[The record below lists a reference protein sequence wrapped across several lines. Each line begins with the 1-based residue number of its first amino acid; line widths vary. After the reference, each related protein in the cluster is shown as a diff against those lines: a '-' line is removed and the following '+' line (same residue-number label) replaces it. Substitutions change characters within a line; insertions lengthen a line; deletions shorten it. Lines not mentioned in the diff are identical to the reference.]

1 MNLKQRKFVLSKR
14 LKGEQYAYY
23 RVRAIS
29 CESYVLKDIV
39 QGDEFYISS
48 SQLYAHIDNGVL
60 EETEVPQTELICAAN
75 RRREDRSA
83 IGKLIDEHEINR
95 RYEYVTGA
103 LNLEVVEFKY
113 TKSVLEQLISETSK
127 RINDVHPPRCKVLR
141 SWINTFLQSGS
152 EKESLLLDRYLAL
165 KTLEILDSVI
175 VEICVSE
182 MPVSYRE
189 AHRKFVSKIDDV
201 NHLRV
206 SIGLELLEASDFR
219 TTVNRLRLT
228 TLDLQ
233 FTTMLLGL
241 TSLRN
246 VDN

>member
-60 EETEVPQTELICAAN
+60 EETEVPQTELICAATK
-75 RRREDRSA
+75 RREDRSA
-83 IGKLIDEHEINR
+83 IGKLIDEYEINR
-95 RYEYVTGA
+95 RYEYVAGA
-103 LNLEVVEFKY
+103 LNLEAVEY
-113 TKSVLEQLISETSK
+113 TKIVLEQLISETSK
-127 RINDVHPPRCKVLR
+127 KINDVHPPRCKVLR

-165 KTLEILDSVI
+165 KTLEVLDSVI

-182 MPVSYRE
+182 MPVSYGE

-201 NHLRV
+201 NRLRMN
-206 SIGLELLEASDFR
+206 IGLELLEASDFR